1 MFMLVSVSKSADA
14 HRAALCRE
22 QEDRDDHF
30 HLEFAPW
37 TVRFGMR
44 TVPPLIYV
52 CIYYISGGHRLIFL
66 M

>member
-30 HLEFAPW
+30 HLEFAP
-37 TVRFGMR
+37 
-44 TVPPLIYV
+44 
-52 CIYYISGGHRLIFL
+52 
-66 M
+66 

>member
-52 CIYYISGGHRLIFL
+52 CIYIY
-66 M
+66 